1 MNRRQFS
8 KRTLLAVVAAA
19 ATGSAFKCSSEK
31 VSIYVQTISSFL
43 REISTLI
50 PTQAAFINKVIGIAA
65 DLDAAY
71 RRGDF
76 DSTTT
81 FLESLSTNINTLIT
95 NLGVNL
101 SSQVKVA
108 LAIINSTVRLI
119 AVLLV
124 QQANTPAVLAEVKS
138 RTSADDMRRRA
149 LIESLANEKDI
160 DAIFKASRN

>member
-31 VSIYVQTISSFL
+31 VSIYVQTITSFL
-43 REISTLI
+43 REIGTLI
-50 PTQAAFINKVIGIAA
+50 PAQASFINKIIGIAG
-65 DLDAAY
+65 DLDSAY

-81 FLESLSTNINTLIT
+81 FLESLSANINVLIT

-101 SSQVKVA
+101 SPQIKVA
-108 LAIINSTVRLI
+108 LAIVNSTVRLI

-124 QQANTPAVLAEVKS
+124 QQASSPAVTAVVKS
-138 RTSADDMRRRA
+138 RTSAEDMRKRA
-149 LIESLANEKDI
+149 LIESLANEHDI